1 MATTISND
9 AIAKVLQREY
19 DRWLTR
25 AYKVIPFAN
34 RKYQW
39 DIKDIGDTVIIPT
52 IQIWDWQESNDP
64 NRTIPAG
71 NLTIANLKLKVEKY
85 YDMRLTISDKDI
97 SLLWKDIWTTQEIV
111 RQMREKAQRLEEDHF
126 VKKLLEVTNKVTTP
140 IVLSSAN
147 IFSEIVRIQVD
158 LDKKDVPDDNR
169 KLFVSPLIAWILN
182 DSKKLENFPDW
193 YKAVSDGEMW
203 KIAWFTVVKTNAL
216 SGTNEK
222 KLIWYQ
228 GQAGAF
234 VEKLNNV
241 KVKEASDWN
250 YWNIV
255 WWLFFDAWVLGENQK
270 KVCIYE
276 GA

>member
-1 MATTISND
+1 MTNTISND

-19 DRWLTR
+19 ERTLTR

-64 NRTIPAG
+64 NRTVPEWK
-71 NLTIANLKLKVEKY
+71 LTIADLKLKVEKY
-85 YDMRLTISDKDI
+85 YDIRLKISDKDI
-97 SLLWKDIWTTQEIV
+97 SLLWKDIGTTQEIV
-111 RQMREKAQRLEEDHF
+111 RQMREKAQKLEEDHF
-126 VKKLLEVTNKVTTP
+126 VKKILEVDSKVTSP
-140 IVLSSAN
+140 VVLTWAN
-147 IFSEIVRIQVD
+147 LFSEIVRMQVE
-158 LDKKDVPDDNR
+158 LDKKNVPEDWR
-169 KLFVSPLIAWILN
+169 KLFISPLIAWILN

-222 KLIWYQ
+222 KMIWYQ
-228 GQAGAF
+228 GQAWAF
-234 VEKLNNV
+234 VEKINNI
-241 KVKEASDWN
+241 KVKEATDGN
-250 YWNIV
+250 YYNIV
-255 WWLFFDAWVLGENQK
+255 GGLFFDAWVLWENQK
-270 KVCIYE
+270 RICIYK